1 MMINNLKKLKKILE
15 FKNDWFYE
23 VLIMKRRKDT
33 GNDEMSKPVK
43 VIKTYMITSIDH
55 LDSKMD
61 EIIMLSEQFNA
72 RAYINPQPYSLNK
85 LGFKI
90 IETTLSML
98 QNKNTNYNGVVSK
111 AIGSM
116 GAEVKRWVIDID
128 FVNAD
133 QTAINR
139 ISTVINDCAPDGDN
153 ILLNIPTA
161 NGVHL
166 ITRPFNTQ
174 HFITQQDVYY
184 KAAIKK
190 DNPTLLYSNLKVNNN
205 ENK

>member
-1 MMINNLKKLKKILE
+1 MIINNLNNLKKILE
-15 FKNDWFYE
+15 FKDDWFYE
-23 VLIMKRRKDT
+23 VLIMKRRKDA
-33 GNDEMSKPVK
+33 GNADMSKPVK
-43 VIKTYMITSIDH
+43 VIKTYMITSMDY

-72 RAYINPQPYSLNK
+72 RAYINPQAYSLNK

-98 QNKNTNYNGVVSK
+98 QNNNTNYNSVVSK

-116 GAEVKRWVIDID
+116 NAEVKRWVIDVD
-128 FVNAD
+128 YENAN
-133 QTAINR
+133 QNTINR
-139 ISTVINDCAPDGDN
+139 ISTVINDCPPDGN
-153 ILLNIPTA
+153 NVLLILPTA

-166 ITRPFNTQ
+166 ITKPFNTQ

-184 KAAIKK
+184 KAEIKK
-190 DNPTLLYSNLKVNNN
+190 TNPTLLYSNLKVDIN
-205 ENK
+205 EDK